1 SITTDQQYSRT
12 RDQSLKRR
20 LAKPRAPDIALFS
33 AAFRLYRNDAT
44 TVQGRGIPADGY
56 RGGDLDGRRLPAEQL
71 DFRRLL
77 RRRQQEIPGV
87 VGVGAEDVDV
97 EGIVVDHMEQGGD
110 FSEAHAADEAWQI

>member
-1 SITTDQQYSRT
+1 M
-12 RDQSLKRR
+12 KRR

-87 VGVGAEDVDV
+87 VGIGTEDVDV
-97 EGIVVDHMEQGGD
+97 EGIVLDDMEEGGD
-110 FSEAHAADEAWQI
+110 LGEAHATHQARHIFA